1 MNWKDF
7 AVNYGIAS
15 LGVVLAVALPIVE
28 RVTDASILTNVL
40 VISGFASLLFVQISI
55 MLHQLV
61 EEMNPVTEYID
72 HQSITKPVR
81 ESEFYDEF
89 ELDVK
94 SAEQRVFITYFDNED
109 PRKSHDATQSTYY
122 DQIDDVA
129 KEKEGV
135 KFRRLIRGL
144 PQLEDWVDD
153 LIDTHEGNGDF
164 SLGVIL
170 DEDPEVKLK
179 SHIPV
184 QLIDQDIL
192 YFVAVGEQHESGSPR
207 DMFVQSKELNT
218 QWERYYER
226 MWEEDSLTLISRGR
240 VRTENLE
247 KYKDHI
253 AELEND

>member
-1 MNWKDF
+1 MEWKNF
-7 AVNYGIAS
+7 LVNYGIPS
-15 LGVVLAVALPIVE
+15 LGVILAVGLPIVE
-28 RVTDASILTNVL
+28 RVTDTNILTNVL
-40 VISGFASLLFVQISI
+40 VISGFASLLIIQISI
-55 MLHQLV
+55 IRHQLV
-61 EEMNPVTEYID
+61 EEMNPVTDYIS

-94 SAEQRVFITYFDNED
+94 SAEQRVYITYFDNED
-109 PRKSHDATQSTYY
+109 PRKSHDDTQSTYY

-129 KEKEGV
+129 QEKDGV

-153 LIDTHEGNGDF
+153 LIDTHKGNGDF
-164 SLGVIL
+164 SLGVVL
-170 DEDPEVKLK
+170 DNDPEVKLK

-184 QLIDQDIL
+184 QLIDHDIL

-207 DMFVQSKELNT
+207 DMFVQSEELNT
-218 QWERYYER
+218 QWERYYR
-226 MWEEDSLTLISRGR
+226 RIWEEDSLTLMSRGR

-247 KYKDHI
+247 KYKEHI
-253 AELEND
+253 AELEDD